1 MSKTKA
7 SGSYSDGSMESSAQ
21 SGVTSASFTAAAS
34 RADPRGTASTRGGW
48 EPAAPLHEQAAWE
61 ASTSRPAQA
70 AVPPSAAQYQQY
82 QGHYASDMKPDAK
95 TYGYASRQTENL
107 LLPGEN
113 ETLHEQASLDDTV
126 LREAFA
132 LAMEDLVPEQECC
145 FVAKGLCHL
154 CGVSENHYVPVVTF
168 CPHANAN
175 HALCREHLRSTYG
188 VRMEDLFAGKNR
200 PSAHHRRLRCMVCSR
215 ACPCSMCTSEKQHE
229 LSRYRRWLVSPPYGG
244 DNTQMGTMRGGS
256 GTPPIPAGA
265 GWGVYS
271 GGNNRISSN
280 SRRVPEYLPQRP
292 PAEAQAQYQPQ
303 RPPAGAP
310 AQVLDVRG
318 QGVRSRGMEET
329 HAWEGDG
336 RVPNGFMSSFPVDAG
351 GNGRGRVLPSLQAQ
365 QKPPVRPSVAPK
377 RAFKEVSSSMLSVL
391 VNGEQGDPP
400 TEALSGRSTDG
411 ALLDAG
417 RASVESPSAAYVMN
431 CAESEK
437 SLVRLLSSLNQDMTP
452 ASSQP
457 LDDRSSSLQ
466 MAADGRDRL
475 ASTNPQQQQARLGA
489 NEGDYSNDYAQG
501 ADSTRYQAGGSSQA
515 QSARTKVDE
524 RHQDQ
529 AGARGRTTPPYRA
542 PSLTAAMRSSAS
554 TSSGSRSGGVARSV
568 EGLTAV
574 LAQKRKADGRDIA
587 DSPPKRNSS
596 AMVASRN
603 GNGTPQ
609 REEKAAV
616 NVSGVG
622 VRGNGEKRQ
631 KLPIDERGRR
641 APKPGDRV
649 KESAVKSNGK
659 EAPTTKAPSPAS
671 GRSRRSS
678 NGTDSI
684 LAAAAAAERTRS
696 GKKSPRNLK
705 TAPPPKS
712 KTKSKDESESS
723 RSGKMAESPR
733 SEEEEEG
740 DGNSD
745 SELDTNLDYC
755 EVCLGAGDLV
765 CCDKCPR
772 SFHLACLHMKES
784 DLPEG
789 DWQCKQCKK
798 PSLFRSFSSAVA
810 AEQSLLGKCLK
821 IVECLKSHSFAKPF
835 LTPVENVPL
844 YSRVVKQPM
853 DLATIETKLKTSV
866 YIGDSTSTSMSGMK
880 ELNAKQF
887 ADDVRLMWSNCK
899 LFNDDGSGITRAAD
913 DLSVGFERL
922 FREAMPSPRATKQ
935 VKWEASGASN
945 NPRVSTSVADKH
957 LVSATHKA
965 KPSDASTSK
974 NSSGQQ
980 RNPAQV
986 RAV

>member
-1 MSKTKA
+1 MRS
-7 SGSYSDGSMESSAQ
+7 
-21 SGVTSASFTAAAS
+21 
-34 RADPRGTASTRGGW
+34 GW
-48 EPAAPLHEQAAWE
+48 EPSDHLHEQAAWE

-70 AVPPSAAQYQQY
+70 TVPPPAAQYQQY

-95 TYGYASRQTENL
+95 TYGYASRQTEDL
-107 LLPGEN
+107 PLPGVS
-113 ETLHEQASLDDTV
+113 ETLREQANLDDTV

-200 PSAHHRRLRCMVCSR
+200 PSANHRTLRCMVCSR
-215 ACPCSMCTSEKQHE
+215 ACP
-229 LSRYRRWLVSPPYGG
+229 
-244 DNTQMGTMRGGS
+244 
-256 GTPPIPAGA
+256 
-265 GWGVYS
+265 
-271 GGNNRISSN
+271 
-280 SRRVPEYLPQRP
+280 
-292 PAEAQAQYQPQ
+292 
-303 RPPAGAP
+303 
-310 AQVLDVRG
+310 
-318 QGVRSRGMEET
+318 
-329 HAWEGDG
+329 
-336 RVPNGFMSSFPVDAG
+336 
-351 GNGRGRVLPSLQAQ
+351 
-365 QKPPVRPSVAPK
+365 
-377 RAFKEVSSSMLSVL
+377 MLSVL

-400 TEALSGRSTDG
+400 IEAQSGRSTDD

-452 ASSQP
+452 ASSRS

-466 MAADGRDRL
+466 MA
-475 ASTNPQQQQARLGA
+475 STNSQRQARLGA
-489 NEGDYSNDYAQG
+489 NGEDYSSDYAQG
-501 ADSTRYQAGGSSQA
+501 TDSTRYQAKGSSHA
-515 QSARTKVDE
+515 QSARTKVDG
-524 RHQDQ
+524 RHHDQ
-529 AGARGRTTPPYRA
+529 TGAGGRTTPPYRA
-542 PSLTAAMRSSAS
+542 PSPTAAMGSSAS

-574 LAQKRKADGRDIA
+574 LAQKRKADGKDLA

-596 AMVASRN
+596 AMIASRN
-603 GNGTPQ
+603 GVPQ
-609 REEKAAV
+609 REEKAAADA
-616 NVSGVG
+616 NGVG

-641 APKPGDRV
+641 APKSGDRV

-659 EAPTTKAPSPAS
+659 EAPATKAPSPAF

-678 NGTDSI
+678 NGTESI

-696 GKKSPRNLK
+696 DKKSPRN
-705 TAPPPKS
+705 APSPKS
-712 KTKSKDESESS
+712 KTKSKDGSESA

-733 SEEEEEG
+733 AEEEEEG
-740 DGNSD
+740 DGDSD

-798 PSLFRSFSSAVA
+798 PSPFRSFSSAVA
-810 AEQSLLGKCLK
+810 AEQSLLDKCLK
-821 IVECLKSHSFAKPF
+821 IVECLKSHSFAKQF

-853 DLATIETKLKTSV
+853 DLSTIETKLKTGA
-866 YIGDSTSTSMSGMK
+866 YIGDSTSTSMSGVK
-880 ELNAKQF
+880 ELNAKRF

-913 DLSVGFERL
+913 ELSVGFERL
-922 FREAMPSPRATKQ
+922 LREAMQSPRATKQ
-935 VKWEASGASN
+935 AMWGASGTSN
-945 NPRVSTSVADKH
+945 SPRAPTSVANKQTQKTKPPEAAFASVCIAPSSDESAIEMELALDEEGAQVTAVTSFDPNFPPSNVLDGGALGTGTDSVL
-957 LVSATHKA
+957 LVLVELNENDGEMQIESENVKRA
-965 KPSDASTSK
+965 DASFIK
-974 NSSGQQ
+974 FKILSGW
-980 RNPAQV
+980 NDFV
-986 RAV
+986 AVHRVSVEGSTARR